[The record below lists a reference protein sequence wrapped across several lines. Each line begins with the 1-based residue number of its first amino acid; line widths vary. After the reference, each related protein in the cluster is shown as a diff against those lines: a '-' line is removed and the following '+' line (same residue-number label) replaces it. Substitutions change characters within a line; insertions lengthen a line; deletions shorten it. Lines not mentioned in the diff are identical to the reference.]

1 MQVRYPLEDKISV
14 SRWKRVVA
22 WDEFWVWLAYIFIFR
37 ENIWSWRQE
46 SISRTVSAIRGQ
58 SPTKPEH
65 GPGRIPETWTC
76 VISAI
81 NWCFAYLL
89 FAAVLSTHNW
99 APSASTVDVSIRVK
113 CIGIHWNP
121 SRKLLKM
128 CVGQIKMSRWHGD
141 TLQTAVSKQCP
152 SDSATLPGTFPLLD
166 LGSNISVWVMCT
178 GALPV
183 LYWRSAFND
192 KTPE

>member
-1 MQVRYPLEDKISV
+1 MNFGCDLRIFSYSEKISGHEGKKVYLGRFPLFGGSLQRNLNTAPGEFLRREPALFRQLTGV
-14 SRWKRVVA
+14 S
-22 WDEFWVWLAYIFIFR
+22 LI
-37 ENIWSWRQE
+37 
-46 SISRTVSAIRGQ
+46 
-58 SPTKPEH
+58 
-65 GPGRIPETWTC
+65 
-76 VISAI
+76 
-81 NWCFAYLL
+81 CFSLL
-89 FAAVLSTHNW
+89 CYRLIIGHLLHL
-99 APSASTVDVSIRVK
+99 DVSIRVK